1 MVTFGHA
8 SLPASR
14 LPQIPTCQYPHTHL
28 EASSCDVTGSQ
39 DHIKAQNGVVTSKYS
54 YLETERL
61 VTLVGSKLQDLHHK
75 LWHGRE
81 GHLALESLA
90 SLYGLR
96 ALETPSVPHAEPG
109 GSVDSKV
116 GFTFL
121 IKPPLYSSN
130 FVPVSH
136 DATPATPYS
145 SRSPPCKSQK
155 ASTAYFLIDK
165 AITCRKSS

>member
-1 MVTFGHA
+1 MVTFGRV
-8 SLPASR
+8 SPPASR
-14 LPQIPTCQYPHTHL
+14 LPQIPTCQYPHTPF

-39 DHIKAQNGVVTSKYS
+39 DHIKTHNGVITPKYS
-54 YLETERL
+54 YLQTERL
-61 VTLVGSKLQDLHHK
+61 VTLVGSKLQDLHQK

-81 GHLALESLA
+81 GRLALESLA
-90 SLYGLR
+90 SIYGLR
-96 ALETPSVPHAEPG
+96 VLEALGVPHIEPG

-116 GFTFL
+116 GFTFQ
-121 IKPPLYSSN
+121 IKPPLYSSD
-130 FVPVSH
+130 VISVSH

-155 ASTAYFLIDK
+155 ASTAYFLIDR